1 MQVKARRKTI
11 TLVVSILALVISMFI
26 VLHCSFN
33 KPEAPQWDMEI
44 NIPLMNETYTMVDLA
59 DESEHLYIRGEDNLL
74 GFKIEGE
81 LGKTTISTNMSFD
94 GFSRNIGFAI
104 GSFPLEDIGA
114 SQTRSVRFDQI
125 WVDAVE
131 GEAVVPEFDIVD
143 INTSNIDYNYTF
155 QMATI
160 ANGTADVTIVNNFPV
175 DFTWVTL
182 DLMAYLN
189 GIEPDT
195 LIDTIHFE
203 NGVPA
208 GATVTGEFGFAQ
220 KRIPANMYWIINGH
234 QSGSNGQNVQID
246 PAATIDVKI
255 EIKSLEVSSAI
266 ATIPAIQLSHEQD
279 VEFPEDV
286 IIQEAE
292 FYSGQM
298 VVNLVNNTDLGLDFH
313 ITIPSITYVYDE
325 QQYSEFIYM
334 EPRTITQ
341 RVIELRDLNISPP
354 LPDPGEKQVLKV
366 FVEGSTIPSYGEFL
380 QVTSDDSINAQVS
393 FNNKIGLLSFT
404 GAIEEQKVE
413 VTNMTTEVD
422 MPEGFSNFQFSRAL
436 LELHLFN
443 AIGLP
448 IKIDGEFFGTSSEGE
463 TAQVPII
470 MNIAP
475 GSPSNEVRTDV
486 IFDEGN
492 SSIVQ
497 LINLIPEKVIFSGTA
512 TFGDGTTFA
521 SLDTGDYIRGDY
533 IFTTPFEFSWGADTV
548 RLDSTTF
555 FITPEGYDE
564 DWDLNEGDEIDG
576 DVMDLLS
583 AAQLKVTF
591 TSRIPV
597 GMKLVVK
604 MSEDSTTL
612 YQNPQVETEPL
623 VVPQPPLTGTQEPVE
638 YTSEVGLDE
647 DEMEIFKNSGDVP
660 KKVFVGAELQ
670 ITGTDNE
677 FIQVFASDYIIV
689 NAMAHVLVHIEDEE
703 DE

>member
-1 MQVKARRKTI
+1 MQTKTRRKTI
-11 TLVVSILALVISMFI
+11 TLVVSIITLATSLFL

-33 KPEAPQWDMEI
+33 KPEAPEWDMEI
-44 NIPLMNETYTMVDLA
+44 NIPLLNETYTMVDLA

-81 LGKTTISTNMSFD
+81 LGRTTIGTNMSFD
-94 GFSRNIGFAI
+94 GFTRNVGFAI

-114 SQTRSVRFDQI
+114 SQTRSVRFDQV
-125 WVDAVE
+125 WGGAVE
-131 GEAVVPEFDIVD
+131 GDAVVPEFDIVD
-143 INTSNIDYNYTF
+143 IITSNIDYNYTF
-155 QMATI
+155 QAADI
-160 ANGTADVTIVNNFPV
+160 ANGTADVTITNNFPV
-175 DFTWVTL
+175 DFTRITV
-182 DLMAYLN
+182 DLMAALN
-189 GIEPDT
+189 GVESDT
-195 LIDTIHFE
+195 LIDSIHFE

-208 GATVTGEFGFAQ
+208 GSTVTGEFSFAQ
-220 KRIPANMYWIINGH
+220 KRIPASMYWIINGH
-234 QSGSNGQNVQID
+234 QSGSNNQTVHID

-266 ATIPAIQLSHEQD
+266 AAIPGIQLSQEQD

-286 IIQEAE
+286 ILQEAE

-298 VVNLVNNTDLGLDFH
+298 VVNVVNDTDLGMEFT
-313 ITIPSITYVYDE
+313 IAIPSITYVYDE
-325 QQYSEFIYM
+325 EQYSELIYM

-341 RVIELRDLNISPP
+341 RVVDLRDLNIRPP

-366 FVEGSTIPSYGEFL
+366 FVEGSTIPSSGEFL
-380 QVTSDDSINAQVS
+380 EVTSDDSISVEVS

-404 GAIEEQKVE
+404 GVIEEQEVE

-422 MPEGFSNFQFSRAL
+422 MPEGFSDFQFSRAL

-443 AIGLP
+443 SIGLP
-448 IKIDGEFFGTSSEGE
+448 IKIDGEFFGTGSEGE
-463 TAQVPII
+463 PALVPVI

-486 IFDEGN
+486 IFDDGN
-492 SSIVQ
+492 SNIVQ
-497 LINLIPEKVIFSGTA
+497 LINLIPEKVVFSGTA
-512 TFGDGTTFA
+512 TFGDGKTFA
-521 SLDTGDYIRGDY
+521 SLDTSDYIRGDY
-533 IFTTPFEFSWGADTV
+533 IFTTPFEFSWGADTI

-564 DWDLNEGDEIDG
+564 DWDVNEGDEIDG

-583 AAQLKVTF
+583 SAQLKVTF
-591 TSRIPV
+591 YSRIPV

-623 VVPQPPLTGTQEPVE
+623 IVPQPPLTGTQEPVE

-647 DEMEIFKNSGDVP
+647 EEMEIFKNRGDSP

-677 FIQVFASDYIIV
+677 FIQVFASDYINV
-689 NAMAHVLVHIEDEE
+689 NAMANILVHIEDDE